1 MVGDHEWCR
10 KRCGRRQMKHIQS
23 SYPAVYLQGMKKTWK
38 ENFETTVKR
47 KRILA
52 CTSPVPQQSLT
63 RRGFFIKILQSK
75 LTRIFNSFC
84 RYGRKFL
91 FLSCTPRFPAKLANW
106 FRCTSCFSVIYTAT
120 WSLFAT
126 CFTTKCFMHHAKN
139 IISPKEWWTEDTT
152 QTCMLVLST
161 KQNQDAATSYTFCGG
176 TKPLHRTS
184 ALVTGYNLRPGLY
197 L

>member
-1 MVGDHEWCR
+1 MWKKANEAHTKQLSC
-10 KRCGRRQMKHIQS
+10 CL
-23 SYPAVYLQGMKKTWK
+23 PAENEENMKKKLW
-38 ENFETTVKR
+38 
-47 KRILA
+47 ILV
-52 CTSPVPQQSLT
+52 CTSPVPQQSVT
-63 RRGFFIKILQSK
+63 RRGFFIQILQLK

-106 FRCTSCFSVIYTAT
+106 FCCTRCFSVIYTAT

-139 IISPKEWWTEDTT
+139 IISPKEWWTGDTT
-152 QTCMLVLST
+152 QTCMLVLS
-161 KQNQDAATSYTFCGG
+161 KSLQKCVKILDKYQDAATSYTLCGG
-176 TKPLHRTS
+176 TKPLHTTS